1 MTIGQG
7 YGREIDL
14 WMLGVYAYE
23 LSNYTQPF
31 KGPEIRDKL
40 KVKYV
45 VKAA

>member
-23 LSNYTQPF
+23 ISNYTQPF